1 MIRRVAMLLAL
12 TLACSWTVFAA
23 EPGGMPWTED
33 LRGAMAAAKKDNK
46 PLLVDIWATWC
57 VPCKEMDKTTYKNK
71 EVIEGAAAF
80 VALKLDADTQ
90 KSFIDRYQIEAF
102 PTLIFLDSEGREITR
117 LLGLVTAEKL
127 LGAMRVITPGYQDY
141 LKAVAAPKDPAAQES
156 LGRFFLAAGN
166 ATAAQDA
173 FKRGLK
179 ALTGAD
185 ATPKAALEIG
195 FAEAQLAAGEVKPA
209 AASFT
214 RWANEATEPAQK
226 ARALAGLWRAE
237 NLRGRKAEAAAAK
250 TRLQKEF
257 PDLAPDLTK

>member
-1 MIRRVAMLLAL
+1 MMRRVAMLLAM
-12 TLACSWTVFAA
+12 TLACSWAAVAA

-33 LRGAMAAAKKDNK
+33 LRGALATAKTDNK
-46 PLLVDIWATWC
+46 PLLIDIWATWC

-80 VALKLDADTQ
+80 VPLKLDADTQ
-90 KSFIDRYQIEAF
+90 KSFLERYQIEAF
-102 PTLIFLDSEGREITR
+102 PTLIFLDGEGREITR

-141 LKAVAAPKDPAAQES
+141 LKAIAAPKDPAAQES

-166 ATAAQDA
+166 TAGAQDA

-179 ALTGAD
+179 ALAGPDPAR
-185 ATPKAALEIG
+185 KAALELG

-209 AASFT
+209 AVNFSRLT
-214 RWANEATEPAQK
+214 KEVTEPAQK

-237 NLRGRKAEAAAAK
+237 NQRGRKAEAEAAK
-250 TRLQKEF
+250 AQLQKEF
-257 PDLAPDLTK
+257 PDLAPELTK